1 MSVWTCVDGVKR
13 SKFDFHAASSTVLAA
28 ERVVLDLD
36 QRKGS
41 ARVACVVRAQRRD
54 HVAPA
59 VRIHV
64 RARVDAEM
72 ARIHGGH

>member
-13 SKFDFHAASSTVLAA
+13 PKFDFHAASSTVLAA

-36 QRKGS
+36 QREGS
-41 ARVACVVRAQRRD
+41 TRMVRAQRGD
-54 HVAPA
+54 DVATA
-59 VRIHV
+59 VRVHV